1 MPHCGREKDMEEQ
14 QQKRPDGIPGNRH
27 RSRILAL
34 QTVYACEM
42 GGTVDWLPML
52 QGIADGSSLNPPV
65 TRYAKE
71 LLSKFYGSTGM
82 IDELIQQKA
91 ANWDMKRMAA
101 IDRNILRLAAT
112 ELSFFKDVP
121 AKVVI
126 DEAVELA
133 KSFGAEDSG
142 KFVNGIIDSIHKSL
156 TFNIKTSGKEGSLH
170 GTDTCPK

>member
-1 MPHCGREKDMEEQ
+1 MDDEQ
-14 QQKRPDGIPGNRH
+14 QKKPEGAPGNRH

-34 QTVYACEM
+34 QTLYACEV
-42 GGTVDWLPML
+42 GITPEWNVML
-52 QGIADGSSLNPPV
+52 DRIADGSSLTPSI
-65 TRYAKE
+65 TKYSKE
-71 LLSKFYGSTGM
+71 LLAKLYEQPEF
-82 IDELIQQKA
+82 IDDLIQKKA

-101 IDRNILRLAAT
+101 IDRNILRLAVA
-112 ELSFFKDVP
+112 ELHFFQDVP

-156 TFNIKTSGKEGSLH
+156 TGTKKTSGKEGSLH
-170 GTDTCPK
+170 GTDTCP

>member
-1 MPHCGREKDMEEQ
+1 MEDQPKKHSE
-14 QQKRPDGIPGNRH
+14 GAPGNRH

-34 QTVYACEM
+34 QTLYACEI
-42 GGTVDWLPML
+42 GTTQEWKIML
-52 QGIADGSSLNPPV
+52 ERIADGSSLPSTV
-65 TRYAKE
+65 ISYARE
-71 LLSKFYGSTGM
+71 LLTKLYSSTAA
-82 IDELIQQKA
+82 IDDLIQKRA
-91 ANWDMKRMAA
+91 ANWDIKRMAA

-112 ELSFFKDVP
+112 ELSHFREVP

-142 KFVNGIIDSIHKSL
+142 KFVNGIIDSIHKNLNATKSA
-156 TFNIKTSGKEGSLH
+156 SGKEGPLH